1 MGRVVRARYVFRDGQ
16 FIERKTGEPMAAP
29 DRIASPMLMA
39 DVHYKSPLSG
49 KEVTSR
55 SQRREEMKIHGV
67 REVDPSE
74 RRVFAYRSKKWAER
88 MRRDH
93 DPNAGKPEI
102 PQDAPFKRLSR
113 DELPTSIAKTISR

>member
-16 FIERKTGEPMAAP
+16 FIERKTGEPMSAP

-55 SQRREEMKIHGV
+55 SQRRDSHFPAPQPSRIATSPSIEV
-67 REVDPSE
+67 RS
-74 RRVFAYRSKKWAER
+74 
-88 MRRDH
+88 
-93 DPNAGKPEI
+93 
-102 PQDAPFKRLSR
+102 
-113 DELPTSIAKTISR
+113 